1 MYPKEPDIA
10 SLISSR
16 ICHDLVSPL
25 GAISNGLELL
35 ELSGVQDGPEY
46 GLLND
51 SVANATAR
59 INFFRYAFGA
69 RDKGSSLP
77 ENALRATLDGFY
89 AGTRIQ
95 VRWTVTGDV
104 PRPEAKLAL
113 LMIQCL
119 ETFLPVGG
127 IIEATRD
134 SGAWRLTATDDRLR
148 PHEEN
153 LAHLLGRSLR
163 PDLKPSEI
171 QFELA
176 RRILDEEQLTPDS
189 ALNGTEFSLSYR
201 FPAG

>member
-1 MYPKEPDIA
+1 MYSKDPDIA

-35 ELSGVQDGPEY
+35 ELAGVPTGPEY

-69 RDKGSSLP
+69 GGDGS
-77 ENALRATLDGFY
+77 ALSDTKVRATLDGFY
-89 AGTRIQ
+89 AGSR
-95 VRWTVTGDV
+95 VAVHWSS
-104 PRPEAKLAL
+104 PRDLPRREAKLAL
-113 LMIQCL
+113 LIIQCL

-127 IIEATRD
+127 RITA
-134 SGAWRLTATDDRLR
+134 SGTDGQWHFTAEDARLR
-148 PHEEN
+148 LDPDN
-153 LAHLLGRSLR
+153 LAHLLDQRLR
-163 PDLKPSEI
+163 GDLKPSEI

-176 RRILDEEQLTPDS
+176 RHMLRNDGITPDCRE
-189 ALNGTEFSLSYR
+189 TEGEFTLSYR
-201 FPAG
+201 FQAA